1 MYKLIEEYKMG
12 NHQISEYAKYV
23 ILSDKSK
30 SRLKG
35 TYSNFLNFK
44 EVMGIVTE
52 ISHSDKSSFIHNG
65 NIYSRR
71 ITTTEAQRVV
81 ENVTNNVWG
90 ESTWKLFMIASQLCV
105 KI

>member
-1 MYKLIEEYKMG
+1 MG

-30 SRLKG
+30 SKLKG
-35 TYSNFLNFK
+35 NYATFLNFK
-44 EVMGIVTE
+44 EVMGVVSE
-52 ISHSDKSSFIHNG
+52 IANSDKSSFIHNG

-90 ESTWKLFMIASQLCV
+90 ESIWKIFLIASQLSV
-105 KI
+105 RIW